1 MKCAI
6 YGAGSL
12 GTVLGAYM
20 TKGGVSVEL
29 VNRNRAHVD
38 ALREKGAHITGTVD
52 FSTPVTAITP
62 EEMTA
67 PYDVIFLMTK
77 QLHNKE
83 VVTFLKPLL
92 APDGV
97 IVTFQN
103 GIPEPGIAEIVG
115 ESHTIGCVVEW
126 GATMDA
132 PGECVLTSD
141 PDSLS
146 FHMGGM
152 QGVSDAK
159 LAEVRSLLEKMCPVA
174 MEDNLLGAR
183 WSKLLINATFSGLG
197 TVVGGVF
204 GDVSEKK
211 DARRVAVR
219 CMKECIDVG
228 HAAGATFAPVQG
240 KDLTKLFYYKNGF
253 KHAIAE
259 LLVPIAMKKHR
270 AIEPSM
276 LQDLKKGKPCEI
288 DAINGVVCEWGRKCG
303 VPTPINDRIVEIVK
317 KEQAGELIN
326 GLREIAPYVVIDCS
340 SYIANDILSAS
351 LTICCKP
358 NKQMPLG
365 LPPRGICILFILYMR
380 RRHFSAKNSSQ
391 KRFHFA
397 SYSAWDTSVISFGV
411 KIPRRLASSANA

>member
-20 TKGGVSVEL
+20 TKGGIPVEL

-92 APDGV
+92 TPDGV

-126 GATMDA
+126 GATIDA

-317 KEQAGELIN
+317 KEQAGEL
-326 GLREIAPYVVIDCS
+326 
-340 SYIANDILSAS
+340 
-351 LTICCKP
+351 
-358 NKQMPLG
+358 PLEE
-365 LPPRGICILFILYMR
+365 
-380 RRHFSAKNSSQ
+380 KNI
-391 KRFHFA
+391 RFF
-397 SYSAWDTSVISFGV
+397 DD
-411 KIPRRLASSANA
+411 LL